1 MALGTEVGDAYITV
15 HADTTRFR
23 ADLSRLNRV
32 LGNATKRNR
41 EFADSLGR
49 VDKALVKHSRL
60 ARTSGTAMR
69 NLGNETQRAGR
80 KVNSSRSIFEKFA
93 DGVSRRW
100 RRMDSTVRLVLSLI
114 LAAGPQMATL
124 GSVVSSSL
132 TSIAA
137 AALGAVLA
145 LAPLLGALTALGPL
159 VTGVVVV
166 FDQIKPIFKD
176 LGKILDATAKTV
188 SGPFIGAIRKMT
200 GIIADIFDAKAF
212 KAVFDALTSIVT
224 TINSTLTSDVGKKAM
239 TAIFGPLLDA
249 ITTIINAFNGPLLT
263 AFLTFITATAPVA
276 QQLADMFAGWA
287 QGIADFF
294 AATSAS
300 GELQGFFEAMI
311 APLQAMLDLFGA
323 LKDVIGTIFLAA
335 VGPGTEFI
343 NIIVRLLEIWNEWMQ
358 SIEGQAAL
366 QEWFDNLFAVL
377 PAIFNLLGALG
388 TAIAELVTPQA
399 VAATVSLLDS
409 LAELAPILG
418 DVLAL
423 LSEAGIIDVL
433 AAAIQALG
441 EVITP
446 LVGPFGELLSA
457 MSGGIIESL
466 GELAPNFTAV
476 GESLGAL
483 AVALAPVV
491 PTLLN
496 LLVEIIQGLT
506 PALAAVT
513 PLLTGLVSVLASSE
527 AIVDAI
533 AIAFGVKLVASLVQ
547 STIAMGK
554 LTAAWVLG
562 TVAKAKDLA
571 ITAALAAMY
580 AKDFLVALGQSI
592 AMQVQYLALM
602 AQTLIAKTRDI
613 AVSVAQRVAIA
624 ATTAAQWLLN
634 SSLLATTASFI
645 RNAAA
650 MVAANAVMI
659 AVRVATVAATAAQ
672 WLLNVALSANPI
684 GLIVAAIA
692 ALVAGLVLFFTKT
705 EVGQKIWA
713 ALVDGF
719 RAGWEWIQDAFTKGV
734 EVAKNLLNGLW
745 EFIKTVWKWS
755 PIGFIVSNWD
765 KIKAAFALAI
775 DTIKDVFQGIWDFIK
790 KVWSY
795 SPIGIITTN
804 WDKILDFIKGI
815 PGKIKSFFSNL
826 GDTISA
832 PFKEAFNS
840 IARFW
845 NNTVG
850 KLSFTAPDW
859 VPGIGGKG
867 WSLPKIPTFARGAVL
882 DQPTFGMFAEAG
894 REALV
899 PLDRPLSQVDP
910 SVRWL
915 SAIAQ
920 GKGGTTNSNSAT
932 VTINTPATDPRLIA
946 SILEDELFDNWR

>member
-32 LGNATKRNR
+32 LGNATKRNK
-41 EFADSLGR
+41 EFADSLSQ
-49 VDKALVKHSRL
+49 VDRAL
-60 ARTSGTAMR
+60 ARHNRTAR
-69 NLGNETQRAGR
+69 NSQNTIRNIGNETSRTAR
-80 KVNSSRSIFEKFA
+80 KVDSSRSIFEKFA

-100 RRMDSTVRLVLSLI
+100 RRMDSTVRLVLTLI

-132 TSIAA
+132 TSIAS
-137 AALGAVLA
+137 AALGALLA
-145 LAPLLGALTALGPL
+145 LTPLLGALAAMVPL
-159 VTGVVVV
+159 VTGVISV
-166 FDQIKPIFKD
+166 FDQIKPIFKEMGST
-176 LGKILDATAKTV
+176 LAETAKSV
-188 SGPFIGAIRKMT
+188 SGPFIGALKT
-200 GIIADIFDAKAF
+200 LADVIADIFDANAF
-212 KAVFDALTSIVT
+212 KAIFEALGSIVS
-224 TINSTLTSDVGKKAM
+224 TINSTLTSGVGKKAM
-239 TAIFGPLLDA
+239 EAIFGPLLDA
-249 ITTIINAFNGPLLT
+249 LTTIINAINGPLLT

-276 QQLADMFAGWA
+276 QQLADMFASWA

-294 AATSAS
+294 AEAAKS
-300 GELQGFFEAMI
+300 GELQAFFEVMVVA
-311 APLQAMLDLFGA
+311 LQSVLDLFGA
-323 LKDVIGTIFLAA
+323 LKDVIGTVFQAA
-335 VGPGTEFI
+335 VGPGSEFLD
-343 NIIVRLLEIWNEWMQ
+343 IITSMLNEWNAWMQ
-358 SIEGQAAL
+358 SVEGQNAL
-366 QEWFDNLFAVL
+366 QEWFDNMFAVL

-418 DVLAL
+418 DVLSL

-433 AAAIQALG
+433 AAAIKALG

-446 LVGPFGELLSA
+446 LVGPLGEMLSA

-476 GESLGAL
+476 GESIGAL
-483 AVALAPVV
+483 AVALSPVI

-496 LLVEIIQGLT
+496 LAVAIIQMLT
-506 PALAAVT
+506 PALAAIT
-513 PLLTGLVSVLASSE
+513 PLLTAIVSVLASSE
-527 AIVDAI
+527 VLVDAV
-533 AIAFGVKLVASLVQ
+533 AIAFGVKLVVSLVQ

-562 TVAKAKDLA
+562 TVAKTKDLA
-571 ITAALAAMY
+571 ITAALTAMY
-580 AKDFLVALGQSI
+580 VKDFIVAIGQSI
-592 AMQVQYLALM
+592 AMQAQYLVLM
-602 AQTLIAKTRDI
+602 TQIIIAKTRDI
-613 AVSVAQRVAIA
+613 AVSLAQRVAIA
-624 ATTAAQWLLN
+624 ASTAAQWLLN

-645 RNAAA
+645 RNTAAL
-650 MVAANAVMI
+650 VAANAVMI
-659 AVRVATVAATAAQ
+659 AVRVATLAATAAQ
-672 WLLNVALSANPI
+672 WLLNAALTANPI
-684 GLIVAAIA
+684 GLIIAAIA

-705 EVGQKIWA
+705 EVGKKIWD
-713 ALVDGF
+713 ALVEGF
-719 RAGWEWIQDAFTKGV
+719 RAGWEWIQDAFQAGV
-734 EVAKNLLNGLW
+734 AVAKNLLNGLW
-745 EFIKTVWKWS
+745 EFIKSVWKWS
-755 PIGFIVSNWD
+755 PIGLIVSNWD
-765 KIKAAFALAI
+765 AIKAAFSRAI
-775 DTIKDVFQGIWDFIK
+775 ETIRGVFQGVWDFIK

-832 PFKEAFNS
+832 PFKEAFNA

-850 KLSFTAPDW
+850 KLEFKAPSW

-867 WSLPKIPTFARGAVL
+867 WSVPNIPTFARGALL

-920 GKGGTTNSNSAT
+920 GKGGTTNTNSAN

-946 SILEDELFDNWR
+946 SILEDELFNNWR